1 MEIVFFELHTDDVL
15 HQTARAF
22 LDNNI
27 IVTFKIEPNTFS
39 GTIHYD
45 AAKSAA
51 YHAVNNAPLY
61 KSRDYTDVAEDF
73 SNCLSRLGYKCTCRV
88 TCELDST
95 PAPKVEVLTNDLYV
109 QRIKII
115 WFYDVEEIIIINY
128 NNSSNSLETEHEMLS
143 YEEIQKIVFEEN
155 DKSSSFFDL
164 LDNQSFSEI
173 RDIFDAVVNRIK
185 DKIGDYASVRR
196 NPTKYDCGPLIQI

>member
-27 IVTFKIEPNTFS
+27 KVEFEIEPSTVS
-39 GTIHYD
+39 GTIPYD
-45 AAKSAA
+45 AAKDAA
-51 YHAVNNAPLY
+51 YHAVNNFPLY

-73 SNCLSRLGYKCTCRV
+73 SKCLFCLGYSCTCKV
-88 TCELDST
+88 ICELEGG
-95 PAPKVEVLTNDLYV
+95 AKVKVYTNDMYV
-109 QRIKII
+109 QRIRII
-115 WFYDVEEIIIINY
+115 WFYELEEIVIIDY
-128 NNSSNSLETEHEMLS
+128 NNSSNSIETEQDMLS
-143 YEEIQKIVFEEN
+143 YEEIQKIVFEEE
-155 DKSSSFFDL
+155 DKNPPFDDL
-164 LDNQSFSEI
+164 LRNQSFSEI